1 MKITRR
7 QLRQMILKEFRDT
20 TFNDNMDNML
30 TPPPRAFEEPHGGGG
45 KSEAILKIYLGDYDD
60 NVLKTI
66 YGGTSEASVKRAID
80 RAIQEF
86 ERILKSLE
94 YQGITGMEPDDFPDT
109 MGPTNP
115 SDIDRQWTLLNY
127 CNGHHME
134 AYPPS
139 GGGLYA
145 GTKMLYPDNPEYYR
159 PSSSH
164 GPVTNLILNIEEGN
178 DWGGMAMR
186 YIIEKYPHMRI
197 DS

>member
-7 QLRQMILKEFRDT
+7 QLRQIILKEFRDT
-20 TFNDNMDNML
+20 TFNFNDNDNMDNMI
-30 TPPPRAFEEPHGGGG
+30 TPPGGFSGIGEPRGGGR
-45 KSEAILKIYLGDYDD
+45 KAAILKIYLDDYSD

-86 ERILKSLE
+86 ERILADLE
-94 YQGITGMEPDDFPDT
+94 LTQGIVGMEPDDFPDT

-115 SDIDRQWTLLNY
+115 SDIERQQTLLNY
-127 CNGHHME
+127 CN
-134 AYPPS
+134 YD
-139 GGGLYA
+139 YVVQ
-145 GTKMLYPDNPEYYR
+145 NR
-159 PSSSH
+159 
-164 GPVTNLILNIEEGN
+164 GPGPFYSWKDGPINLLLNIEEG
-178 DWGGMAMR
+178 DVWGTMAML